1 MEQDAASRA
10 QSLQLLKSK
19 LRRRRSKVNHR
30 IAAACEDLTPN
41 QHEEENYQQQE
52 GMHLTKHSEPDICA
66 TQREHSIHALPVKRS
81 SRILIPEA
89 AQDPKLP
96 AAETSTTQASCNQDE
111 ISVAELRQEFS
122 ELKGKATLPIVHQPN
137 ALSGPTPAP
146 FPMKLKSYTKM
157 ITQWSCATCKRECI
171 PVREESRCLC
181 GHRYKEH
188 PSSVNDPRVKSP
200 AGFRAFA
207 CTSANCSCRAFFYV
221 VAEGAWI
228 LRCRCKHRHTDH
240 DPGSKPFVCKKP
252 NCGCQGFDS
261 PWVCNCN
268 HPWSAHRQHRVEKKF
283 DPLQLLQAQFTA
295 PELNTVHRTDLLA
308 SPLNLR
314 L

>member
-19 LRRRRSKVNHR
+19 LRRRRSKVNHC
-30 IAAACEDLTPN
+30 ISATCEGLTSN
-41 QHEEENYQQQE
+41 QQE
-52 GMHLTKHSEPDICA
+52 EGNYPTEPEMDARQIE
-66 TQREHSIHALPVKRS
+66 QSHHALQVKRS
-81 SRILIPEA
+81 SRDLFSGKV
-89 AQDPKLP
+89 QDTKISCLDD
-96 AAETSTTQASCNQDE
+96 TSTTQASCKQDE
-111 ISVAELRQEFS
+111 ISVVELRQEFA
-122 ELKGKATLPIVHQPN
+122 ELKGKAVLPIAHQPN
-137 ALSGPTPAP
+137 ELMTLAGTAPAP

-157 ITQWSCATCKRECI
+157 VIQWSCDTCKRECI

-188 PSSVNDPRVKSP
+188 PSSVSDPRVKSP
-200 AGFRAFA
+200 KGFRAFA
-207 CTSANCSCRAFFYV
+207 CTSARCSCRAFFYV

-240 DPGSKPFVCKKP
+240 DPGSKPFVCKRPK
-252 NCGCQGFDS
+252 CGCQGFDS
-261 PWVCNCN
+261 PWVCNCD
-268 HPWSAHRQHRVEKKF
+268 HPWGAHRQHLVEKKF
-283 DPLQLLQAQFTA
+283 DPLQMLQAQLTA

-308 SPLNLR
+308 SPRNLR